1 MQSMRILD
9 WYRGL
14 AETFG
19 ATRDVFDDLEI
30 SEDCLYLNIW
40 TPDIDSDE
48 PLPVMVYIH
57 GGSNNS
63 GWAYEPNYHGHA
75 LAERGVILV
84 SIAYRLGV
92 FGFFSHPDLD
102 AANFGLWDQIAALK
116 WIQKNIGAFGGDP
129 DRVTIFG
136 ESAGAQDILALMAS
150 SRADGLYHGAI
161 MQSNAGFGLGRRAT
175 SLLED
180 EQQRGADTA
189 KIFGFEGDDA
199 LSALRS
205 VPALELLQKY
215 EKHLPRYY
223 HSPATD
229 GQLLTKPI
237 WNVIID
243 DELSSVPIII
253 GNNADE
259 RYSSTDSAATPEDI
273 QKAVESSRFL
283 NAPEALAAVI
293 DDPDPANAID
303 RVGTASGMQ
312 CPSQYLAAHQ
322 TALNNNAWVYYFS
335 RVRDGDAGAE
345 VRAYHGAE
353 LPYAFGT
360 HDPWMTTT
368 DVDWQLAE
376 QMMAYWVQFAETGN
390 PNTEGLPEW
399 PAFTQPDGQTMEFA
413 DEAMITPAQER
424 ILCGVFNESLN

>member
-1 MQSMRILD
+1 
-9 WYRGL
+9 
-14 AETFG
+14 
-19 ATRDVFDDLEI
+19 
-30 SEDCLYLNIW
+30 
-40 TPDIDSDE
+40 
-48 PLPVMVYIH
+48 MVYVH

-75 LAERGVILV
+75 LAERGVVLV
-84 SIAYRLGV
+84 SIAYRMGV

-102 AANFGLWDQIAALK
+102 AANFGLWDQIAALE
-116 WIQKNIGAFGGDP
+116 WIQKYIGAFGGDP

-150 SRADGLYHGAI
+150 RKADGLYHGAI
-161 MQSNAGFGLGRRAT
+161 MQSNAGFGLGPRA
-175 SLLED
+175 SPSLED
-180 EQQRGADTA
+180 EQNRGAETANILGFVGGDT
-189 KIFGFEGDDA
+189 

-205 VPALELLQKY
+205 VPALELLEKY
-215 EKHLPRYY
+215 EARFPRYY

-229 GQLLTKPI
+229 GQLLAKPI
-237 WNVIID
+237 WEVIND
-243 DELSSVPIII
+243 NELSSVPFII
-253 GNNADE
+253 GSNADE
-259 RYSSTDSAATPEDI
+259 RYDPANSGATREDI
-273 QKAVESSRFL
+273 QKVIESSRFL
-283 NAPEALAAVI
+283 NTPEALAAIV

-303 RVGTASGMQ
+303 RIRTANGML

-322 TALNNNAWVYYFS
+322 AALQDNAWIYYFS

-376 QMMAYWVQFAETGN
+376 QMNVES
-390 PNTEGLPEW
+390 LPEW
-399 PAFTQPDGQTMEFA
+399 PTFTQPNGRTMEFA
-413 DEAMITPAQER
+413 NEAASVAAQEP
-424 ILCGVFNESLN
+424 ILCRLFREAVN